1 MPKKSYPEVPFAA
14 IVPCPTV
21 ENDKMVTG
29 NWRSLRPVV
38 DMEVCTSCKTCWLMC
53 PDASVN
59 FDEAE
64 GISFN
69 LKYCKGCGICSSVCP
84 VEAIRRVPELDFT
97 D

>member
-1 MPKKSYPEVPFAA
+1 MAKSYPEVPFAA

-38 DMEVCTSCKTCWLMC
+38 DMEACTSCKMCWLMC
-53 PDASVN
+53 PDASVVY
-59 FDEAE
+59 DEAE

-69 LKYCKGCGICSSVCP
+69 IKSVSYTHLTLP
-84 VEAIRRVPELDFT
+84 TIYSV
-97 D
+97 